1 MNYEVIPL
9 DIYKEILLDYIKT
22 KIDGF
27 SFNELMKSDIGA
39 ICMRDIISDRNSI
52 ILEEIKEIIQNENL
66 SDEDC
71 FEKVEKIVAV
81 FENHN
86 INTGGRHDF

>member
-1 MNYEVIPL
+1 
-9 DIYKEILLDYIKT
+9 
-22 KIDGF
+22 
-27 SFNELMKSDIGA
+27 MKSDIGA
-39 ICMRDIISDRNSI
+39 ICMRDITSDRNSI

-71 FEKVEKIVAV
+71 FEKIEKIVAV

-86 INTGGRHDF
+86 INTGRQARFLSTKKVYSFK

>member
-1 MNYEVIPL
+1 MDL
-9 DIYKEILLDYIKT
+9 A
-22 KIDGF
+22 F
-27 SFNELMKSDIGA
+27 IGA

-66 SDEDC
+66 NDEDC
-71 FEKVEKIVAV
+71 FEKIEKIVAV